1 MKKKKRVAKKKE
13 GRERERERQRHM
25 GGRSLFILTDCFNY
39 MPNFTHFTFFTLS
52 YLLFNVTRWKGLGGL
67 AEFGTVWR
75 AGNGND

>member
-1 MKKKKRVAKKKE
+1 MKKKKKKLPRKRR
-13 GRERERERQRHM
+13 GRRERETEKH
-25 GGRSLFILTDCFNY
+25 GRKEPFILTDCFNY